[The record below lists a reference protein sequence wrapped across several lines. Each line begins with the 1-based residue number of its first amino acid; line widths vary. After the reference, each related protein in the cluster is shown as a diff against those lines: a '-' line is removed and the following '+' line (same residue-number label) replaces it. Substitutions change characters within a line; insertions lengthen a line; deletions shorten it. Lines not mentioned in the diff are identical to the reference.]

1 MENLKV
7 LSSEL
12 RPLQLFG
19 LQYFSL
25 NSINQ
30 FASNHGT
37 FEKKF
42 LILFILALPLYS
54 VISSYYYIYA
64 FIYFED
70 VRSTHNVLQ
79 YEFKIVT
86 YFGRVLIIAISI
98 FEPFLKTKKIKKVWT
113 KGWKVGKL
121 LKREFGVDL
130 KGIYWKLKA
139 VIRRR
144 LILIF
149 IGLTIFEIFPKFFS
163 NFTPLSAIMC
173 VTKLTGSIIISLV
186 IFKHC
191 FYVDFINIH
200 ITAITDIINQNFN
213 TKKSSI
219 NKKSEII
226 HKIHILRQCYTEI
239 IKMAKLANESVSLQ
253 LPITVSIIIMC
264 LIRRVYRF
272 YSLFTGQLHV
282 SAFISTIM
290 NNTSEELAYICS
302 LCFCCDKTEVVVSI
316 FMSFLKFRIR

>member
-1 MENLKV
+1 MKNLKI
-7 LSSEL
+7 LNSEL

-30 FASNHGT
+30 FASNQGT
-37 FEKKF
+37 YDKKF

-64 FIYFED
+64 FIHFED
-70 VRSTHNVLQ
+70 VTSTHNVLQ

-86 YFGRVLIIAISI
+86 YFGRVLIIAVSI
-98 FEPFLKTKKIKKVWT
+98 LEPFLKTKKVKKIWT

-121 LKREFGVDL
+121 LRREFGVNL

-149 IGLTIFEIFPKFFS
+149 IGLTIVEIFPKIFS
-163 NFTPLSAIMC
+163 NFTPNAAVMC

-200 ITAITDIINQNFN
+200 ITTITDIINQNFN
-213 TKKSSI
+213 I
-219 NKKSEII
+219 NNQKFQQKSEII

-239 IKMAKLANESVSLQ
+239 IKMEKIANESVSLQ

-290 NNTSEELAYICS
+290 NNTCEEIAYIYS
-302 LCFCCDKTEVVVSI
+302 LCACCDRTEVVVSI
-316 FMSFLKFRIR
+316 CMSF